1 LEQTLKGRP
10 AGLAGGFRNSNFAQA
25 WLILV
30 LALIFGAALAAVQV
44 NLSQTIRNNKLKE
57 TLERIP
63 ELVWGAAKTGEIGKQ
78 NPAVD
83 ITPGTIAVEKD
94 GKTSYYQ
101 VYRVS
106 RAGRLSGWV
115 VKAGGQGYA
124 DKIEI
129 LIGLDPNAKTISGIF
144 ILEQKETPGLGN
156 KISLARWRNQ
166 FIQKSTIKPLVVVKG
181 KNPTSNSIDA
191 VTGAT
196 ISSRSVTGIVNR
208 TIDDIKGRLNRN
220 VIMTNALSERQQ

>member
-10 AGLAGGFRNSNFAQA
+10 AGLAVGFRNSNLAQA

-63 ELVWGAAKTGEIGKQ
+63 ELVWGADTTGKIQKRD
-78 NPAVD
+78 PAPD
-83 ITPGTIAVEKD
+83 IAPGTIAVEKNS
-94 GKTSYYQ
+94 KTSYYQ
-101 VYRVS
+101 LYRVS
-106 RAGRLSGWV
+106 LAGRLSGWV

-124 DKIEI
+124 DKIEL
-129 LIGLDPNAKTISGIF
+129 LIGLDPAAETITGLF

-156 KISLARWRNQ
+156 KISLSRWRNQ
-166 FIQKSTIKPLVVVKG
+166 FIQKSTELPLTVVKG
-181 KNPTSNSIDA
+181 KSPTSNSIDA

-208 TIDDIKGRLNRN
+208 TIDDIKGRLNPANIRF
-220 VIMTNALSERQQ
+220 SERQP

>member
-1 LEQTLKGRP
+1 MEQTLKG
-10 AGLAGGFRNSNFAQA
+10 LADGFRNSNLAQA

-30 LALIFGAALAAVQV
+30 LALIFGVALAAVQV
-44 NLSQTIRNNKLKE
+44 NLSQTIRNNKLQE

-63 ELVWGAAKTGEIGKQ
+63 DLVWGAAKTGENGKQ
-78 NPAVD
+78 NPAVE

-129 LIGLDPNAKTISGIF
+129 LMGLDPDAAKISGIF

-156 KISLARWRNQ
+156 KISLSRWRNQ
-166 FIQKSTIKPLVVVKG
+166 FIQKSTAKPLKVVKS
-181 KNPTSNSIDA
+181 KSPTSNSIDA

-208 TIDDIKGRLNRN
+208 TVDDLKGRLNSANIRF
-220 VIMTNALSERQQ
+220 SERQQ

>member
-1 LEQTLKGRP
+1 VFNLEQTLKARP
-10 AGLAGGFRNSNFAQA
+10 AGLAGGFQNSNLAQA

-44 NLSQTIRNNKLKE
+44 NLSQTIKNNKLQE

-63 ELVWGAAKTGEIGKQ
+63 ELIWGAAKAGEIGNQ
-78 NPAVD
+78 GPALD
-83 ITPGTIAVEKD
+83 ITPGTIAVAKD

-101 VYRVS
+101 MYRVS
-106 RAGRLSGWV
+106 LAGRLSGWV
-115 VKAGGQGYA
+115 IKAGGQGYA

-129 LIGLDPNAKTISGIF
+129 LIGLDPAAKTISGIF

-156 KISLARWRNQ
+156 KISFARWRNQ
-166 FIQKSTIKPLVVVKG
+166 FIGKSTASPLTVIKS
-181 KNPTSNSIDA
+181 KNRTPGSIDA

-208 TIDDIKGRLNRN
+208 TIDDIKGRLNPANIRF
-220 VIMTNALSERQQ
+220 SERQP

>member
-1 LEQTLKGRP
+1 MEHTLKSRSP
-10 AGLAGGFRNSNFAQA
+10 ELAGGFKNSNLAQA

-44 NLSQTIRNNKLKE
+44 NLSQTIRNNKLQE

-63 ELVWGAAKTGEIGKQ
+63 ELVWGADQAGKIQ
-78 NPAVD
+78 ARNPALE
-83 ITPGTIAVEKD
+83 IAPGTIAVAKD
-94 GKTSYYQ
+94 GQTAYYQ

-106 RAGRLSGWV
+106 LADRLSGWV

-129 LIGLDPNAKTISGIF
+129 LIGLDPAAATITGLF

-156 KISLARWRNQ
+156 KIALAGWRNQ
-166 FIQKSTIKPLVVVKG
+166 FIQKSTELPLTVVKG
-181 KNPTSNSIDA
+181 QRPTSNAIDA

-196 ISSRSVTGIVNR
+196 ISSRSVAGIINR
-208 TIDDIKGRLNRN
+208 TIMDLKGRLNSAN
-220 VIMTNALSERQQ
+220 IQFFERQS

>member
-1 LEQTLKGRP
+1 MEQTLKGRP
-10 AGLAGGFRNSNFAQA
+10 PGLAGGFKNSNLAQA

-57 TLERIP
+57 SLDRIP
-63 ELVWGAAKTGEIGKQ
+63 ELVWGADEAAKIQ
-78 NPAVD
+78 SPNPALD
-83 ITPGTIAVEKD
+83 IAPGTVAVQKD
-94 GKTSYYQ
+94 GNTSYYP

-106 RAGRLSGWV
+106 LAGRPAGWV

-124 DKIEI
+124 DKIEL
-129 LIGLDPNAKTISGIF
+129 LIGLDPAAATITGIY

-156 KISLARWRNQ
+156 KIALPRWRNQ
-166 FIQKSTIKPLVVVKG
+166 FNQKSTALPLTVVKG
-181 KNPTSNSIDA
+181 KSSTASSIDA
-191 VTGAT
+191 LTGAT

-208 TIDDIKGRLNRN
+208 AIDDLKGRLNPASIRF
-220 VIMTNALSERQQ
+220 SERQP

>member
-1 LEQTLKGRP
+1 LEQTLKGSP
-10 AGLAGGFRNSNFAQA
+10 AGLTGGFKNSNFAQA

-44 NLSQTIRNNKLKE
+44 NLSQTIKNNKLKE

-63 ELVWGAAKTGEIGKQ
+63 ELVWGAAKAGKIQNQ
-78 NPAVD
+78 NPAVE
-83 ITPGTIAVEKD
+83 IAPGTVTVEKD
-94 GKTSYYQ
+94 GRTSYYQ
-101 VYRVS
+101 LYRVS
-106 RAGRLSGWV
+106 LADRLSGWV

-124 DKIEI
+124 DKIEL
-129 LIGLDPNAKTISGIF
+129 LIGLDPAAKTITGLF

-156 KISLARWRNQ
+156 KISHPRWRNQ
-166 FIQKSTIKPLVVVKG
+166 FISKNTAEPLTVVKG
-181 KNPTSNSIDA
+181 KSPTSNSIDA

-208 TIDDIKGRLNRN
+208 TIEDIKGRLNPATIRY
-220 VIMTNALSERQQ
+220 SERQQ

>member
-10 AGLAGGFRNSNFAQA
+10 AGLAGGFKNSNFAQA

-30 LALIFGAALAAVQV
+30 LALVFGAALAAVQV
-44 NLSQTIRNNKLKE
+44 NLSQTIKNNKLKE

-63 ELVWGAAKTGEIGKQ
+63 ELVWGTDKAGKPGNQQSAA
-78 NPAVD
+78 D
-83 ITPGTIAVEKD
+83 ITPGTITVEKE
-94 GKTSYYQ
+94 GKTAYYQ
-101 VYRVS
+101 LYRVS
-106 RAGRLSGWV
+106 HAGRLSGWV
-115 VKAGGQGYA
+115 IKTGGQGYA

-129 LIGLDPNAKTISGIF
+129 LIGLDHDAKTITGIF

-156 KISLARWRNQ
+156 KISLPRWRNQ
-166 FIQKSTIKPLVVVKG
+166 FIRKSTAKPLKVVKG
-181 KNPTSNSIDA
+181 QSSTSNSIDA

-208 TIDDIKGRLNRN
+208 TIDDIKGRLNPANIR
-220 VIMTNALSERQQ
+220 LSERPS

>member
-1 LEQTLKGRP
+1 MEQTLKGRP
-10 AGLAGGFRNSNFAQA
+10 AGLTDGFKNSNFAQA

-30 LALIFGAALAAVQV
+30 LALVFGAALAAVQV

-63 ELVWGAAKTGEIGKQ
+63 ELVWGAAKAGEMASR
-78 NPAVD
+78 NPALD
-83 ITPGTIAVEKD
+83 IAPGTVAVEKD

-101 VYRVS
+101 IYRVS
-106 RAGRLSGWV
+106 LAGRLSGWV

-129 LIGLDPNAKTISGIF
+129 LIGLDPAAKTISGIF

-156 KISLARWRNQ
+156 KISLSRWRNQ
-166 FIQKSTIKPLVVVKG
+166 FIQKSTALPLTVVKG
-181 KNPTSNSIDA
+181 QSPTSNSIDA

-196 ISSRSVTGIVNR
+196 ISSRSVAGIVNR
-208 TIDDIKGRLNRN
+208 AIDDIKGRLDPANIR
-220 VIMTNALSERQQ
+220 

>member
-1 LEQTLKGRP
+1 LEQTLKARP
-10 AGLAGGFRNSNFAQA
+10 AGFAGGFKNSNLAQA

-30 LALIFGAALAAVQV
+30 LALIFGSALAAVQV
-44 NLSQTIRNNKLKE
+44 NLSQTIRDNKSKE

-63 ELVWGAAKTGEIGKQ
+63 ELVWGADKAGEIQNQ

-83 ITPGTIAVEKD
+83 IAHGTIAVDKD
-94 GKTSYYQ
+94 GKTSCYQ
-101 VYRVS
+101 IYRIS
-106 RAGRLSGWV
+106 LTERLAGWV

-129 LIGLDPNAKTISGIF
+129 LIGLDPAAKVITGIF

-156 KISLARWRNQ
+156 KISLSRWRNQ
-166 FIQKSTIKPLVVVKG
+166 FIRKTTAKPLKVVKS
-181 KNPTSNSIDA
+181 KSPASNSIDA

-208 TIDDIKGRLNRN
+208 TIDDIKGRLNPANIRF
-220 VIMTNALSERQQ
+220 SERQ

>member
-1 LEQTLKGRP
+1 MT
-10 AGLAGGFRNSNFAQA
+10 GGFKNSNFAQA

-44 NLSQTIRNNKLKE
+44 NLSQTIKNNKLKE

-63 ELVWGAAKTGEIGKQ
+63 ELVWGAAKADKIQNQ
-78 NPAVD
+78 NPAVE
-83 ITPGTIAVEKD
+83 IAPGTVTVEKD
-94 GKTSYYQ
+94 GRTSYYQ
-101 VYRVS
+101 LYRVS
-106 RAGRLSGWV
+106 LADRLSGWV
-115 VKAGGQGYA
+115 VKTGGQGYA

-129 LIGLDPNAKTISGIF
+129 LIGLDPAAKTITGLF

-156 KISLARWRNQ
+156 KISHPRWRNQ
-166 FIQKSTIKPLVVVKG
+166 FISQNTAEPLTVVKG
-181 KNPTSNSIDA
+181 KSQTSNSIDA

-208 TIDDIKGRLNRN
+208 TIEDIKDRLNPATIRFP
-220 VIMTNALSERQQ
+220 ERQQ

>member
-1 LEQTLKGRP
+1 MEQTLKVRP
-10 AGLAGGFRNSNFAQA
+10 PGMAGGFKNSNLAQA

-63 ELVWGAAKTGEIGKQ
+63 ELVWGADQAGKIP
-78 NPAVD
+78 NRDSALD
-83 ITPGTIAVEKD
+83 IAPGTVAVAKD
-94 GKTSYYQ
+94 GQTAYYQ
-101 VYRVS
+101 LYRVS
-106 RAGRLSGWV
+106 LAGRLSGWV

-124 DKIEI
+124 DKIEL
-129 LIGLDPNAKTISGIF
+129 LIGLDPAAETITGLF

-156 KISLARWRNQ
+156 KISVARWRNQ
-166 FIQKSTIKPLVVVKG
+166 FIQKSTELPLTVVKG
-181 KNPTSNSIDA
+181 KSPTSNSIDA

-208 TIDDIKGRLNRN
+208 TIDDLKGRLNPAN
-220 VIMTNALSERQQ
+220 IQFSERQS

>member
-10 AGLAGGFRNSNFAQA
+10 AGLAVGFRNSNLAQA

-63 ELVWGAAKTGEIGKQ
+63 ELVWGADKTGKIQKRD
-78 NPAVD
+78 PAPD
-83 ITPGTIAVEKD
+83 IAPGTIAVEKNS
-94 GKTSYYQ
+94 KTSYYQ
-101 VYRVS
+101 LYRVS
-106 RAGRLSGWV
+106 LAGRLSGWV

-124 DKIEI
+124 DQIEL
-129 LIGLDPNAKTISGIF
+129 LIGLDPAAETITGLF

-156 KISLARWRNQ
+156 KISLSRWRNQ
-166 FIQKSTIKPLVVVKG
+166 FIQKSTELPLTVVKG
-181 KNPTSNSIDA
+181 KSPTSNSIDA

-208 TIDDIKGRLNRN
+208 TIDDIKGRLNPANIRF
-220 VIMTNALSERQQ
+220 SERQP